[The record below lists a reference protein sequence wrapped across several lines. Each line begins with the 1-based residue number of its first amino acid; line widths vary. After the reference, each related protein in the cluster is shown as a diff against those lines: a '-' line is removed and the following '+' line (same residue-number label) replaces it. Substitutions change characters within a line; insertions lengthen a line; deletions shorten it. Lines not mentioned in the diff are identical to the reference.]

1 MKEIINIYDK
11 EKDVMELEYNLICDF
26 IKLRNKLGL
35 TQKQMAD
42 EAHVVREMI
51 AVIENQTK
59 NPQINTLIKILKPF
73 GYTLSIT
80 KINKGNKIYEK

>member
-1 MKEIINIYDK
+1 MKEIINK
-11 EKDVMELEYNLICDF
+11 VEEEKDVMELEYNLICDF

-51 AVIENQTK
+51 AVIESQAK
-59 NPQINTLIKILKPF
+59 HPQINTLIKILKPF

-80 KINKGNKIYEK
+80 KINEGGKNI